1 MTDGDPSHGGGRLR
15 KPVTAAIEHVVRDA
29 REWRVARPTAL
40 FWFAFPL
47 ALATAVGLTILA
59 RPVYRFLISE
69 DGPIEWLQVA
79 LLAGMAVFGVL
90 VGVAQIRDRR
100 RLIGLAYLAA
110 AVVALFIL
118 GEEISWGQRILGW
131 STPEELEEL
140 NKQGETNLHN
150 IGPALLFFHLGMLA
164 VATLG
169 TVLPI
174 AWYRRAGGRARTTL
188 EVLLVPPLFL
198 VPAFVIP
205 SIYRLFRFIF
215 APTTGFVLSRYQE
228 VTELIFY
235 VGLFLFVAL
244 VWRRLRAEARAS
256 EAPANGTPTTEAPR

>member
-1 MTDGDPSHGGGRLR
+1 MTEGDPSDRGGRLR
-15 KPVTAAIEHVVRDA
+15 APMTVAIEHVVRDA

-40 FWFAFPL
+40 FWFAFPVVL
-47 ALATAVGLTILA
+47 STAVGLTILA

-69 DGPIEWLQVA
+69 DSLIEWLQVA

-90 VGVAQIRDRR
+90 VGVRQIRDRR

-131 STPEELEEL
+131 ATPEELEDL
-140 NKQGETNLHN
+140 NKQGETNVHN

-244 VWRRLRAEARAS
+244 VWRRLRAEALAS
-256 EAPANGTPTTEAPR
+256 EAPATGTPTTEAPR